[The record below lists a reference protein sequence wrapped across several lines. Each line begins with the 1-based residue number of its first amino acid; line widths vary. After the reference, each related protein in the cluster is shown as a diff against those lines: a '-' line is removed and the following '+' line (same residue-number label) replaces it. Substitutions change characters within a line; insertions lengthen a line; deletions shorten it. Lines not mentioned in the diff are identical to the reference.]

1 MKTLWCEQAW
11 LEPGAIAAGVRVE
24 CDDCGTVRRV
34 ARAAEPAP
42 GDVRLDG
49 VVFPAAA
56 NAHSHAFHRVLRGRT
71 HAGTG
76 TFWTW
81 RNAMYQAAATLTPE
95 LYEELATAVY
105 TEMVCAGWASV
116 AEFHYLHHRPDGTP
130 YGAPYDD
137 GPHAMPQP
145 GTASAPVPYPTR
157 DDGPHAMELA
167 LARAAVTA
175 GIRLTLLDTCYLSSG
190 FGAPVLPEQ
199 TRFTDGTAEAWLT
212 RWQSLRETIAES
224 FPASQVSVGA
234 ALHSV
239 RAVDEPAL
247 AFIGANLP
255 PDVPLH
261 IHLSE
266 QPAENRDCLE
276 ATGTTPTGLLARH
289 NLLSERLTVVHAT
302 HLTPQDIDL
311 LGKARVTVAMCPTT
325 EADLADGIGPARALQ
340 DAGAVVALG
349 TDQHAVVDPW
359 LEMRALEHGERLAGG
374 RRGRFSPDDLVR
386 AAAAGGSRA
395 QGRVPAGLVAGQVCD
410 LVALDQASPRTA
422 GSSPLQL
429 PMTATAQDVTAVVV
443 GGELLVRNG
452 RHIRLGEPGP
462 LLAAAIARVDEA
474 ATAEEATAESATTEA
489 ATGNSATADGT
500 TGAAAT
506 TRKVQ
511 P

>member
-1 MKTLWCEQAW
+1 MNTLWCEQAW
-11 LEPGAIAAGVRVE
+11 MEPGEIATGVRVE
-24 CDDCGTVRRV
+24 CDDSGIVRRV
-34 ARAAEPAP
+34 TRATEPAP
-42 GDVRLDG
+42 GDLVLDG

-81 RNAMYQAAATLTPE
+81 RNAMYQAAAVLTPE
-95 LYEELATAVY
+95 VYEELGTAVY
-105 TEMVCAGWASV
+105 TEMVAAGWTSV
-116 AEFHYLHHRPDGTP
+116 AEFHYVHHRPDGTP
-130 YGAPYDD
+130 YGEPYDG
-137 GPHAMPQP
+137 GPHAL
-145 GTASAPVPYPTR
+145 
-157 DDGPHAMELA
+157 ELA

-190 FGAPVLPEQ
+190 FGAPILPEQ
-199 TRFTDGTAEAWLT
+199 ARFSDGTAEAWLT
-212 RWQSLRETIAES
+212 RWQSLRATVAES
-224 FPASQVSVGA
+224 FPASEVSVGA

-247 AFIGANLP
+247 AFIARNLP
-255 PDVPLH
+255 GDVPLH

-289 NLLSERLTVVHAT
+289 DLLSERLTVVHAT

-311 LGKARVTVAMCPTT
+311 LGNARVTVAMCPTT

-374 RRGRFSPDDLVR
+374 RRGRFSPGDLVR
-386 AAAAGGSRA
+386 AVAAGGARA
-395 QGRVPAGLVAGQVCD
+395 QGRVPAGLVPGQVCD
-410 LVALDQASPRTA
+410 LVALDHASARTV
-422 GSSPLQL
+422 GSSPAQL
-429 PMTATAQDVTAVVV
+429 PMTATAQDVNAVVV
-443 GGELLVRNG
+443 GGELLVLNG
-452 RHIRLGEPGP
+452 RHSRLGLPGP
-462 LLAAAIARVDEA
+462 LLAAAIARVDGAAPAEAITAEA
-474 ATAEEATAESATTEA
+474 ATI
-489 ATGNSATADGT
+489 
-500 TGAAAT
+500 
-506 TRKVQ
+506 RKAQ